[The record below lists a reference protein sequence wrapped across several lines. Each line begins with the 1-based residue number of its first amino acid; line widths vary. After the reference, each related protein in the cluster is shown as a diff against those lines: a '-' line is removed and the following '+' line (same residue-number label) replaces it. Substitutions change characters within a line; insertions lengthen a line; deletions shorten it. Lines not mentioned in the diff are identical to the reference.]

1 MRVIKTKEFKKWSAN
16 EKLSDKNLAK
26 AISEIEGGLIDANL
40 GGGLIKK
47 RVAIGASGKSGGAR
61 TIIAYKKGEKAFF
74 LYGFKK
80 NEMSNID
87 DSELKVLRR
96 FGEVLMSRN
105 DTEINLSIKINQLYE
120 VEYEKKRK

>member
-1 MRVIKTKEFKKWSAN
+1 MQAKEFKKWSKS
-16 EKLSDKNLAK
+16 EKLSDQNLAK
-26 AISEIEGGLIDANL
+26 AISEIEDGLIDANL

-47 RVAIGASGKSGGAR
+47 RVAIGSSGKSGGAR

-87 DSELKVLRR
+87 DSELKVLRK

-105 DTEINLSIKINQLYE
+105 DMEINLSIKINQLYE
-120 VEYEKKRK
+120 VEYEKERK